1 MLVRPQRVAVGSRPG
16 SLVPPDGAD
25 PTRIRVIDYDT
36 GKHEEHEVSSVA
48 ELEPF
53 LQSQTVS
60 WIDVQGL
67 ADVASLEELARLFGL
82 HPLALED
89 AVNVPVPPKSELYAE
104 HQLVVARMI
113 RPGSMALDPIV
124 EQVTFF
130 IGPNWLVTI
139 QERHGDVFDPVRRR
153 TRNGPR
159 LRRLGP
165 DYLAYALLDVVV
177 DSAFPVVEAIGEQL
191 ELLEDEVLDDP
202 RPRFVKRLTRVRRLL
217 QRLRR
222 SVRPQRDAISMLMR
236 EESPFVSEEID
247 NFLRD
252 VLDHAVQLADTVD
265 HFREMTG
272 SILDLYMSHQ
282 GNQMN
287 QVMKV
292 LTIVGAIFIPL
303 TFMAGIYGMNFSY
316 MPELGWRPGYFVL
329 LGLMVV
335 VAVGMVLYFRRKG
348 WLGTPDDEDG

>member
-1 MLVRPQRVAVGSRPG
+1 MLVRPKRVAVGSKPG
-16 SLVPPDGAD
+16 SLVPPEGAD

-36 GKHEEHEVSSVA
+36 EHHDELEVGSVA
-48 ELEPF
+48 ELAPF
-53 LQSQTVS
+53 RESRTVS

-67 ADVASLEELARLFGL
+67 GDVEKLEELAQLFGL

-89 AVNVPVPPKSELYAE
+89 AVNVPVPPKSELYSE
-104 HQLVVARMI
+104 HQLFVARMI
-113 RPGSMALDPIV
+113 RPGERPLEPII
-124 EQVTFF
+124 EQVTLF

-139 QERHGDVFDPVRRR
+139 QEKHGDVFDPVRRR
-153 TRNGPR
+153 TKNGPR

-191 ELLEDEVLDDP
+191 ETLEDEVLDEP
-202 RPRFVKRLTRVRRLL
+202 RPRFVQRLTRVRRLL

-236 EESPFVSEEID
+236 EESPYVSEEID

-252 VLDHAVQLADTVD
+252 VLDHGVQLADTVD
-265 HFREMTG
+265 NFREMTG

-287 QVMKV
+287 QVMQV

-316 MPELGWRPGYFVL
+316 MPELNWRPGYFVL

-335 VAVGMVLYFRRKG
+335 VAAGMVVYFRRKG
-348 WLGTPDDEDG
+348 WLGTLDDEDG